1 MKEMDI
7 SEYSYRN
14 GYDRGYKDGYE
25 RGKRDGEEGYK
36 KAEALVISLIRH
48 IKTGG
53 NDEENGTE
61 P

>member
-36 KAEALVISLIRH
+36 RAEALVISLMRNIR
-48 IKTGG
+48 TEAE
-53 NDEENGTE
+53 NEENGTE